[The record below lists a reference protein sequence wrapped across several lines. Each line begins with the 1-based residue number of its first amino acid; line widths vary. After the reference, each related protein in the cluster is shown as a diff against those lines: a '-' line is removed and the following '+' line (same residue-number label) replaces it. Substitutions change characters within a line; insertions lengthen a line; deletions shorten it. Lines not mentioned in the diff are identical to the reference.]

1 MSVDQILHVF
11 FPLSRDKTFASSVKS
26 ILLNF
31 RFQYYIVF
39 ICANLSNTWYVN
51 TKSRAWQMSVDQIF
65 HFIFF
70 FPSATEQD
78 TER

>member
-31 RFQYYIVF
+31 RFQYYIVLF
-39 ICANLSNTWYVN
+39 VLI
-51 TKSRAWQMSVDQIF
+51 SVIR
-65 HFIFF
+65 
-70 FPSATEQD
+70 D
-78 TER
+78 T